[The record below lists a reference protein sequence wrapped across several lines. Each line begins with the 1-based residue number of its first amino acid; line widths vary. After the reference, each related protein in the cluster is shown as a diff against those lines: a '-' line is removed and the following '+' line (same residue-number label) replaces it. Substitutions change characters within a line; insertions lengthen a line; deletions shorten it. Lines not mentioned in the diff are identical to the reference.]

1 MSTIDN
7 KQNKNPL
14 KNALKET
21 AVNFAETAVTLAYS
35 KVTKYIIFL
44 IFFLVILEIVNQI
57 FFFFD
62 LGGSIGYT
70 YIVWFTVLFI
80 LFITLPINRS
90 KLFNPDNKNTSTN
103 QNP

>member
-1 MSTIDN
+1 MNPSKDN
-7 KQNKNPL
+7 DEIIK
-14 KNALKET
+14 ALKKE
-21 AVNFAETAVTLAYS
+21 VKKEVKKKAEKYS

-62 LGGSIGYT
+62 LGGSMGYT
-70 YIVWFTVLFI
+70 YIIWFTIIFI

-90 KLFNPDNKNTSTN
+90 KLSNPENEISSNQPIKNE
-103 QNP
+103 